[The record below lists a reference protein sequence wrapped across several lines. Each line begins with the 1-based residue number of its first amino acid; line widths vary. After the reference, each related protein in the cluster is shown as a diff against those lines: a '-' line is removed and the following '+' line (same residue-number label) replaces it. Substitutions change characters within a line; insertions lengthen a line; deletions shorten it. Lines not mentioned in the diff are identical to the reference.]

1 MVALLDS
8 ISACPDTTHRM
19 LPQVT
24 IHDSRRATHVTLKA
38 VVLLAGVLI
47 VVFAVS
53 FFFSDRGLHELQHAR
68 TRVGALRADIA
79 RLDAENARLR
89 AEIESVKKSSY
100 AIERIA
106 REDLGMSR
114 KGEVVYMLPKR

>member
-1 MVALLDS
+1 MPS
-8 ISACPDTTHRM
+8 S
-19 LPQVT
+19 VT
-24 IHDSRRATHVTLKA
+24 IHDPRRATQVTLKA
-38 VVLLAGVLI
+38 VVLLAGVMI

-68 TRVGALRADIA
+68 TRVAALRADIA
-79 RLDAENARLR
+79 RLEADNARLR
-89 AEIESVKKSSY
+89 AEIDSVKRSSY

-114 KGEVVYMLPKR
+114 KGETVYMLPKP